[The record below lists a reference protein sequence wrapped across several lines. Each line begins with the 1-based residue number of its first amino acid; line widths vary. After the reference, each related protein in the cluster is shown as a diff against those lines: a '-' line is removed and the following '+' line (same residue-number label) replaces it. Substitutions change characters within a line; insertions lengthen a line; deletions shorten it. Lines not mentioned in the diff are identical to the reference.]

1 MSDCVFCKI
10 VSGEIPATLVY
21 EDEYLLAFEDI
32 HPIAPVHILLI
43 PREHLASLD
52 EAGQGHGD
60 LLGRILLAAAKLARE
75 KGIAGKGYRV
85 LTNCNADGG
94 QEVFHL
100 HFHLLGG
107 RKMGAMG

>member
-1 MSDCVFCKI
+1 MSECIFCKI

-21 EDEYLLAFEDI
+21 EDGDILGFEDI
-32 HPIAPVHILLI
+32 HPIAPVHILFI
-43 PREHLASLD
+43 PRKHIASLD
-52 EAGQGHGD
+52 EVDESQEA
-60 LLGRILLAAAKLARE
+60 LLGRVLLAAANLAR
-75 KGIAGKGYRV
+75 KRGVAQKGYRV
-85 LTNCNADGG
+85 LTNCNADAG